1 MTLLLS
7 VQSLGRSVGGRP
19 LLAELS
25 FEMRAG
31 EVLALLGPSGS
42 GKTSLLRLIAGF
54 DAPSSGSLLLQGEP
68 ASVAGRVLRP
78 PERRGLGLAFQD
90 ATLFPHLDAIGNVV
104 FAIRE
109 GSRAE
114 RLARARAALAEMGL
128 AGMEGREV
136 SSLSGGEAQRV
147 ALARAFAAEARL
159 LLLDEP
165 FGNVDRPTR
174 ADLLQ
179 RLRARLSGDPGG
191 PGALIITH
199 DPADALEL
207 GARIL
212 LLREGRLLADGSH
225 AEITAGACGDWARQF
240 LAGSRAG

>member
-1 MTLLLS
+1 MSPLLS
-7 VQSLGRSVGGRP
+7 VQSLGRVVGGRH

-25 FEMRAG
+25 FEMRSG

-54 DAPSSGSLLLQGEP
+54 DAPSSGQLLLQGEP

-78 PERRGLGLAFQD
+78 PEGRGLALAFQD
-90 ATLFPHLDAIGNVV
+90 ATLFPHLDAIGNVL
-104 FAIRE
+104 FAIRQ

-114 RLARARAALAEMGL
+114 RLAQARAALAEMGL

-136 SSLSGGEAQRV
+136 GSLSGGEAQRV
-147 ALARAFAAEARL
+147 ALARAFAADARL

-174 ADLLQ
+174 ADLLL
-179 RLRARLSGDPGG
+179 RLKAKLSGG

-225 AEITAGACGDWARQF
+225 AEIAAGACGDWARQF
-240 LAGSRAG
+240 LAGGRPG